1 MLCGINRPILFVK
14 KWAFSFLNL
23 LKENAMKDDNSKHI
37 DFLENLSYI
46 LECAATESINQ
57 AETELE
63 NLCSRLETDH
73 SLQFASWRD
82 VHEELTEAL
91 MTYRTGEFLRA
102 ASILSG
108 ISRRVWKLLRE
119 KAA

>member
-1 MLCGINRPILFVK
+1 
-14 KWAFSFLNL
+14 
-23 LKENAMKDDNSKHI
+23 MKDDNSKHI
-37 DFLENLSYI
+37 HFLENLSYI
-46 LECAATESINQ
+46 LECAATESIGQ

-63 NLCSRLETDH
+63 NLCRRLETDH
-73 SLQFASWRD
+73 SLQFDSWSD

-108 ISRRVWKLLRE
+108 ISRRAWRRLRE
-119 KAA
+119 KTA